1 MRISIPIHRNRR
13 GNRAEKQINSVVHN
27 RINTVFFM
35 AVQNESPYA
44 VHLFV
49 CTNDRAGERK
59 SCADD
64 HGLLIKAAIKKAVD
78 EKGWKGKVRVSASG
92 CFGAMNCSVDAELP
106 NSRFTY
112 HPQTKV
118 TFAPKYRTKKSLVSS
133 TLFVV
138 NATDSE
144 CACIT
149 DVFL

>member
-1 MRISIPIHRNRR
+1 
-13 GNRAEKQINSVVHN
+13 
-27 RINTVFFM
+27 M

-92 CFGAMNCSVDAELP
+92 CLGALLNGAQCDDLSAE
-106 NSRFTY
+106 
-112 HPQTKV
+112 
-118 TFAPKYRTKKSLVSS
+118 
-133 TLFVV
+133 
-138 NATDSE
+138 DM
-144 CACIT
+144 
-149 DVFL
+149 VFRGIAG

>member
-13 GNRAEKQINSVVHN
+13 SNRAEEQINSVVHN

-92 CFGAMNCSVDAELP
+92 CLGLCSTGP
-106 NSRFTY
+106 NVMIY
-112 HPQTKV
+112 PQKIW
-118 TFAPKYRTKKSLVSS
+118 FSGVSP
-133 TLFVV
+133 
-138 NATDSE
+138 D
-144 CACIT
+144 
-149 DVFL
+149 DVESIVSAIERIIADEV

>member
-13 GNRAEKQINSVVHN
+13 SNRAEEQINSVAHN

-35 AVQNESPYA
+35 AVQNESPYT

-92 CFGAMNCSVDAELP
+92 CLGLCSTGP
-106 NSRFTY
+106 NVMIY
-112 HPQTKV
+112 PQKIW
-118 TFAPKYRTKKSLVSS
+118 FSGVSP
-133 TLFVV
+133 
-138 NATDSE
+138 D
-144 CACIT
+144 
-149 DVFL
+149 DVESIVSAIERIIADEV

>member
-1 MRISIPIHRNRR
+1 
-13 GNRAEKQINSVVHN
+13 
-27 RINTVFFM
+27 M

-92 CFGAMNCSVDAELP
+92 CLGLCSTGP
-106 NSRFTY
+106 NVMIY
-112 HPQTKV
+112 PQKIW
-118 TFAPKYRTKKSLVSS
+118 FSGVSP
-133 TLFVV
+133 
-138 NATDSE
+138 D
-144 CACIT
+144 
-149 DVFL
+149 DVESIVSAIERIIADEV